1 MKLRKLTSIALG
13 ALALSLCVV
22 LWRRASVAPSER
34 VVLQVHSDRTILASE
49 IRFEPS
55 DAVRGARLG
64 ASWLAIE
71 RDPARA
77 LTVRVPDM
85 CPVALA
91 AGAAPRVIQV
101 RPMIELGGDRA
112 QIGFGA
118 EFAIDVVRGCADGG
132 RGSVTWRQLE
142 GPPLEAW
149 SPSADGFRLRAR
161 TQPLAALHPEPF
173 SPGIVPF
180 APRTQGRYVLEALW
194 QGAGSPAVRRRLT
207 ITSIARA
214 SGVPN
219 LAVTQQVL
227 LGGAGWHVRRAPRGG
242 HAAVHAAQGSLGLFA
257 PDAPG
262 RWSLEDG
269 SGRELSI
276 QASWHDK
283 TPLDCGRGECHASA
297 ARAATTSPMSHAFE
311 RQFALAA
318 SAPDAISCALDCHV
332 TGERGLHD
340 GGFSD
345 VAAELGW
352 GWLGR
357 PSWQELPQVL
367 RRLGGV
373 RCMSCHGPGAIPE
386 PSARAS
392 ILRSDVCATCHD
404 APPRYVHVMQ
414 WRASRMARSDVTEA
428 TRADAC
434 ARCHTTAG
442 FLAAL
447 GVRKRDDALANAEPA
462 GIACA
467 ACHAPHALQRGDKLI
482 RSLPPA
488 DAFGAWDEPAL
499 EARTLVCTGCHAPV
513 DERMPPSASS
523 AAIWAGRVRVPSA
536 QTAGAWELVRAKG
549 DHREVAGGCI
559 GCHGGRHTEAGRAPA
574 VDHSFHVDRSVCATC
589 HAQQA
594 PAERLD
600 AQQRSV
606 RERALALDA
615 ELSRRCLPPS
625 AAGLVPRHATDPPS
639 ACSSARLSSALYQV
653 RLVLEDPAAAV
664 HNARFARL
672 LLDNAAGLLAVE

>member
-1 MKLRKLTSIALG
+1 
-13 ALALSLCVV
+13 
-22 LWRRASVAPSER
+22 VA
-34 VVLQVHSDRTILASE
+34 
-49 IRFEPS
+49 
-55 DAVRGARLG
+55 
-64 ASWLAIE
+64 
-71 RDPARA
+71 
-77 LTVRVPDM
+77 
-85 CPVALA
+85 
-91 AGAAPRVIQV
+91 
-101 RPMIELGGDRA
+101 
-112 QIGFGA
+112 
-118 EFAIDVVRGCADGG
+118 
-132 RGSVTWRQLE
+132 WRQLE
-142 GPPLEAW
+142 GPALEAW
-149 SPSADGFRLRAR
+149 LPSADGFRLSAR
-161 TQPLAALHPEPF
+161 TQPLAAVHPEPF
-173 SPGIVPF
+173 GSGIVPF

-194 QGAGSPAVRRRLT
+194 HGADSHTVRRRVT

-227 LGGAGWHVRRAPRGG
+227 LGGAGWHVRRAPQGG
-242 HAAVHAAQGSLGLFA
+242 HAAVRDAQGALGLFA

-283 TPLDCGRGECHASA
+283 TPLDCGRPECHATATQA
-297 ARAATTSPMSHAFE
+297 AITSPMSHAFE

-345 VAAELGW
+345 LAAELGW

-357 PSWQELPQVL
+357 PSWQQLPQAL

-404 APPRYVHVMQ
+404 APPRYVHVQQ

-428 TRADAC
+428 SRGDAC

-447 GVRKRDDALANAEPA
+447 GVRKPNAALAKAEPA

-482 RSLPPA
+482 RSFEPPS
-488 DAFGAWDEPAL
+488 AFGAWDEPAL

-536 QTAGAWELVRAKG
+536 QTAGAWELVRAKS
-549 DHREVAGGCI
+549 DHREVAGGCS
-559 GCHGGRHTEAGRAPA
+559 GCHGGRHSEPGRAPA
-574 VDHSFHVDRSVCATC
+574 LDHSFQVDRSVCATC
-589 HAQQA
+589 HAQPA

-606 RERALALDA
+606 QQRALALDA

-625 AAGLVPRHATDPPS
+625 AAGLAPRHATDPPS
-639 ACSSARLSSALYQV
+639 GCSSLRLTSALYQV

-672 LLDNAAGLLAVE
+672 LLDNAAGLVAGE